1 MKKITKEIRM
11 PHTYIIIFG
20 VVLLAWL
27 LTFLLPQSRFDN
39 KVITYQTAT
48 GETKSRSV
56 VVPETFRYQYAFDQ
70 DKLQSTLKTLVNQD
84 DTLGQIK
91 VKKQDL
97 QDLLE
102 KKQETISQTDL
113 DKIGLTEPVLYSLY
127 KESIYDTS
135 KKLKSH
141 AGIWGTK
148 DFYGF
153 GVLNYL
159 FEGLV
164 TGDRGSSA
172 VGIVA
177 FILVIGGAFGVITRT
192 GAIDNG
198 IYAMLRVV
206 KGYEIIII
214 PVMTILFS
222 LGGATFGMSEV
233 VIPLVLVITPIIVA
247 MGYDSFVAVAITFVA
262 SQMGNATSWMT
273 PSGVVIAQGIAG
285 LPILSGAT
293 FRIIVWIIV
302 TILTCVYITIYARK
316 IKKNPESSAAYKFDE
331 YWRSKKSEVADEDRK
346 FTLGDALVLLVF
358 AAGMVWLVWG
368 AIKKGFYIPE
378 MSSQFFVIGLLSG
391 IIGVIFKLNGMKVN
405 DIASSFQHGAADLAG
420 TALVVGMAKGIILV
434 LGGTDSTTPTV
445 LNTVLHT
452 VSEGLRTLPATI
464 SAVFMYAFQSIFN
477 FFVTSNSGQAAITM
491 PIMAPLSDLIGVPR
505 QVSVLAYT
513 LGSGFV
519 DAIVPTSASLMGVLA
534 AARVDWGTWAKWQI
548 KMQGFFFA
556 IGTIVISIAMLI
568 NFQ

>member
-20 VVLLAWL
+20 VVLVAWL
-27 LTFLLPQSRFDN
+27 LTFILPQSKFDN
-39 KVITYQTAT
+39 KVITYKTAT

-70 DKLQSTLKTLVNQD
+70 DKLKESLKTLVNQD
-84 DTLGQIK
+84 DTLAKIN
-91 VKKQDL
+91 VKKQAL
-97 QDLLE
+97 QEMLD
-102 KKQETISQTDL
+102 KNQDTISQAEL

-127 KESIYDTS
+127 DQSIYDTS
-135 KKLKSH
+135 KKLKGH

-177 FILVIGGAFGVITRT
+177 FILVIGGAFGIITRT

-293 FRIIVWIIV
+293 FRITVWVIV
-302 TILTCVYITIYARK
+302 TILTCIYITIYARK
-316 IKKNPESSAAYKFDE
+316 IKKNPTASAAYRLDE
-331 YWRSKKSEVADEDRK
+331 YWRSKKSEIADEDRK
-346 FTLGDALVLLVF
+346 FSIGDALVLLVF

-378 MSSQFFVIGLLSG
+378 MASQFFVIGLLAG
-391 IIGVIFKLNGMKVN
+391 IIGVIIPARRPITKNWEA
-405 DIASSFQHGAADLAG
+405 IS
-420 TALVVGMAKGIILV
+420 GI
-434 LGGTDSTTPTV
+434 
-445 LNTVLHT
+445 
-452 VSEGLRTLPATI
+452 
-464 SAVFMYAFQSIFN
+464 
-477 FFVTSNSGQAAITM
+477 
-491 PIMAPLSDLIGVPR
+491 
-505 QVSVLAYT
+505 
-513 LGSGFV
+513 
-519 DAIVPTSASLMGVLA
+519 
-534 AARVDWGTWAKWQI
+534 
-548 KMQGFFFA
+548 
-556 IGTIVISIAMLI
+556 
-568 NFQ
+568 